1 MKTISVINIKGG
13 SGKTSAAVPLVVQ
26 ASQQGSALL
35 VDLDPSPSA
44 SRWINAAELASDTL
58 KFAITTQNELQAE
71 LDQAESA
78 GTRWCIIDT
87 PSVMRDTAMSAM
99 LVAELVLIPMHI
111 GSGDMDNLVETVKLM
126 NIPLRHR
133 PDLKVRVLLNHT
145 GNMPAVTRRTREAVE
160 GFGLRV
166 LAAEIPFR
174 SVYAEAKG
182 SAPVGDD
189 YRRVWEELSAV
200 LEEAG
205 TEVRQ

>member
-1 MKTISVINIKGG
+1 MKTISIINIKGG

-44 SRWINAAELASDTL
+44 SRWINAAKLHSEALQ
-58 KFAITTQNELQAE
+58 FMITTQNELQAE
-71 LDQAESA
+71 LDHAEGA
-78 GTRWCIIDT
+78 GTCWCIIDT

-99 LVAELVLIPMHI
+99 LVADLVLIPMHI

-166 LAAEIPFR
+166 LATEIPFR

-189 YRRVWEELSAV
+189 YCRAWEELSAV
-200 LEEAG
+200 LEQAG
-205 TEVRQ
+205 HEVRK